1 MKKLTLELE
10 TLDVVSFEAAPNAAA
25 EPRGTVEGRMATQL
39 CSYNDAC
46 PTRLCT
52 DRCI

>member
-1 MKKLTLELE
+1 MEKLKLDLEKLE
-10 TLDVVSFEAAPNAAA
+10 VASFDATPRESMR
-25 EPRGTVEGRMATQL
+25 PRGTVEARMATQL

-52 DRCI
+52 PRC